1 MTVNHEL
8 ACECASY
15 VVTDQCVGRYHE
27 RAIVLNERN
36 LVRVYDV
43 AFDGYN
49 GGMDQTYVEWND
61 DQDCNAFGRKT
72 LERSLPY
79 TGKSMLVMALPHD
92 SRNSQKTWPN
102 PIALSNE
109 TPCIPPMTPNSS
121 RHPNDLQDHMIFG
134 AANTYCS
141 EAQKNKIQEYFRKI
155 NFNVLHSPDSAQRE
169 SGEQCVNNETS
180 SQLMAFE
187 GTMKVY
193 DQSGVCVD
201 HIQGSGHLG
210 PSYVGVASVRE
221 GRGVQNPSGAPSL
234 HRLI

>member
-1 MTVNHEL
+1 VF
-8 ACECASY
+8 
-15 VVTDQCVGRYHE
+15 
-27 RAIVLNERN
+27 
-36 LVRVYDV
+36 DV

-49 GGMDQTYVEWND
+49 GGMDQTCVDWNNKD
-61 DQDCNAFGRKT
+61 DVQKFSRKT
-72 LERSLPY
+72 MERSLPY
-79 TGKSMLVMALPHD
+79 NGKSMLVMAIPHVQEM
-92 SRNSQKTWPN
+92 SQKTWPN

-109 TPCIPPMTPNSS
+109 AACITPLTPNTF
-121 RHPNDLQDHMIFG
+121 RHPNDLQDHMIF
-134 AANTYCS
+134 AHHNNDYCS
-141 EAQKNKIQEYFRKI
+141 EIQKEELKNYFQKIGFDLLFSPEAAQT
-155 NFNVLHSPDSAQRE
+155 D
-169 SGEQCVNNETS
+169 SGEQCVNNETM